1 MVYNNVVTVK
11 NLYWTNEMKIG
22 GINII
27 LSTSSDILRVF
38 VEISLLIRM
47 GKQAQLKGE
56 ELLLIN

>member
-1 MVYNNVVTVK
+1 
-11 NLYWTNEMKIG
+11 MKIG

-27 LSTSSDILRVF
+27 LSTSSDILRAF